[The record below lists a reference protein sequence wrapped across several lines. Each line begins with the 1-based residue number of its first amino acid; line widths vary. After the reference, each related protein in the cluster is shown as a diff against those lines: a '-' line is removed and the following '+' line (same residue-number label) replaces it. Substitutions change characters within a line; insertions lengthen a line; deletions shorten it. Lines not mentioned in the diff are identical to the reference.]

1 MAQPCVRI
9 LLAEDNDGDIF
20 LVRRALDKHIGPY
33 QLLLAKDGEEALE
46 VLERAGVDEGAVA
59 PDFVILD
66 LNLPRHSGIE
76 ILKHL
81 RNVPRY
87 AAAPVII
94 FTSSDSPQ
102 DKVEA
107 FRLGANRYFQKPTDL
122 AGFMKLGEM
131 VKEIL
136 LKSA

>member
-1 MAQPCVRI
+1 MGQPSIRI

-33 QLLLAKDGEEALE
+33 QLLLAKDGEEALQ
-46 VLERAGVDEGAVA
+46 VLERTDADEGAS

-76 ILKHL
+76 ILKRL

-102 DKVEA
+102 DRIEA
-107 FRLGANRYFQKPTDL
+107 LRLGANRYFQKPTDL

-136 LKSA
+136 PKPR

>member
-1 MAQPCVRI
+1 MGQPCVRI

-33 QLLLAKDGEEALE
+33 QLLLAKDGEEALR
-46 VLERAGVDEGAVA
+46 VLECADADESADS
-59 PDFVILD
+59 PNFVILD

-76 ILKHL
+76 ILKRL
-81 RNVPRY
+81 RNFPKY

-136 LKSA
+136 PKPA